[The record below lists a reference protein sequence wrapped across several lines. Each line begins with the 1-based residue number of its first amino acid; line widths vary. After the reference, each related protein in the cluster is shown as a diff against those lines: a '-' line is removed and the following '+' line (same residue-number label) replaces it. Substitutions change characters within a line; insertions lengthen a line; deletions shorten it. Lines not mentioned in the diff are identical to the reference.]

1 MKILIFGKNGF
12 VASNL
17 ISKFKEEKIKF
28 RAFSKK
34 ELNLL
39 SENSSK
45 KLRKTKKGNYKIIF
59 LSTLTPDKGKDEV
72 TFIKNITMI
81 SNFFKFFFQ

>member
-45 KLRKTKKGNYKIIF
+45 KLRKTKKRN
-59 LSTLTPDKGKDEV
+59 
-72 TFIKNITMI
+72 
-81 SNFFKFFFQ
+81 